1 MNGSEKLLN
10 ECDKNIIFY
19 TKHLENLRRNTALLE
34 EARDL
39 FNKLIP
45 KQDFSDFIEMEQF
58 NTYNGYVTIATLD
71 LSVNLKNLII
81 AKTDWEQI
89 FFIKNSYLI
98 IHETIN
104 KLKPIKE
111 KSVIQT
117 IIESNYPG
125 LKESLENLFN
135 DIDTFK
141 KATDYKKI
149 ENTRHYTA
157 GHIEK
162 SLKLYFD
169 TIQKLDG
176 AEAANFISEFLLI
189 LNKSLFLTRD
199 FATLAYKNQ
208 KGKSKD
214 LDDRLKTLLDK
225 IESLLKK

>member
-1 MNGSEKLLN
+1 MDGFEKLLD

-19 TKHLENLRRNTALLE
+19 TKHLENLRKNTALQE
-34 EARDL
+34 EAKDL
-39 FNKLIP
+39 LNKLIP

-81 AKTDWEQI
+81 AKTDWEKI

-104 KLKPIKE
+104 KLKPSKE
-111 KSVIQT
+111 KSAIQT
-117 IIESNYPG
+117 IIESNYPK

-162 SLKLYFD
+162 SLKRYYD

-176 AEAANFISEFLLI
+176 EEAANFISQFLI
-189 LNKSLFLTRD
+189 VLNKALFLTGD
-199 FATLAYKNQ
+199 YATLANKNQ
-208 KGKSKD
+208 KE
-214 LDDRLKTLLDK
+214 K
-225 IESLLKK
+225 IKIQMID